1 MTSAAPEANPEV
13 WAEALKDQ
21 LEMQIEDL
29 PTMSVC
35 VNTADWT
42 KRTIHGLREIVKT
55 QGLIIKDQD
64 LMIDRM

>member
-1 MTSAAPEANPEV
+1 MSSAAPDENPKE

-42 KRTIHGLREIVKT
+42 NKTIQGLRAIVKT
-55 QGLIIKDQD
+55 QELIIKAQD
-64 LMIDRM
+64 LIIERM

>member
-1 MTSAAPEANPEV
+1 MTSAAPEANPDV

-42 KRTIHGLREIVKT
+42 NRTIQGLREIVKT
-55 QGLIIKDQD
+55 QGLIIKAQD
-64 LMIDRM
+64 LIIGRM